1 MKIEQVDI
9 VGAQPRQAALDAG
22 PQPGRRQRRMIAGVG
37 MGDARLGGQRDP
49 LTSPL
54 QQLRQHAFGFAARV
68 SVGGVD
74 VGDPRLQRGVD
85 HRRGTV
91 SIDGVSER
99 HRAENQRTELHQATP
114 FSTCRGLTPTIVVGS
129 SAAARNCFVYA
140 SAGRARTSAVVPR
153 STILP
158 AFITM
163 MESLISLT
171 TPRL

>member
-1 MKIEQVDI
+1 
-9 VGAQPRQAALDAG
+9 
-22 PQPGRRQRRMIAGVG
+22 MIARVG

-49 LTSPL
+49 VTSPL
-54 QQLRQHAFGFAARV
+54 QQLREHAFGFAARV
-68 SVGGVD
+68 PVGGVD

-91 SIDGVSER
+91 GIDGVSEC
-99 HRAENQRTELHQATP
+99 HGAENECTEFHQATP

-129 SAAARNCFVYA
+129 RAAARNCFVYA
-140 SAGRARTSAVVPR
+140 SVGRARTSAVAPC

-158 AFITM
+158 VFITM
-163 MESLISLT
+163 MVSLISLT